1 MNEDVPVHILPYCS
15 QCNGLLRPH
24 IVWFGES
31 VDPAD
36 ITRSRDALRRCDVLL
51 VIGTSG
57 IVQPA
62 ASFASVAKNAGA
74 YVVEVN
80 IEATSNS
87 DLVDET
93 LIGRAS
99 EIVPMFIKGPV

>member
-1 MNEDVPVHILPYCS
+1 M
-15 QCNGLLRPH
+15 RPH

-31 VDPAD
+31 LDPAD
-36 ITRSRDALRRCDVLL
+36 ITRSRDALHRCDVLL

-62 ASFASVAKNAGA
+62 ASFASVAKGAGA
-74 YVVEVN
+74 YVIEVN
-80 IEATSNS
+80 IEATPNS

-99 EIVPMFIKGPV
+99 EVVPLLINPFEGSGL